1 MSLPK
6 YTEPPTYA
14 EACQLTQANY
24 GDVFHPNRSPD
35 IRNLIF
41 KFKWESR
48 LEVVEKTLK
57 SFCQYTGW
65 NDAKPNFKKY
75 SQTKTHPAYLPI
87 IGGIHFPIKNR
98 KELYILYRDWI
109 IGMDYLK
116 ISPNFNDRKL
126 AYSEYKTSPIDIW
139 RLSRQLVEK
148 LMGITD
154 FSIGCDQE
162 EVWKVLRTND
172 NFDKKCKELME
183 KTSPIRVRK

>member
-24 GDVFHPNRSPD
+24 SDVFHPKRSPD

-57 SFCQYTGW
+57 SFCQYTG
-65 NDAKPNFKKY
+65 DSYAKPNFKKY

-109 IGMDYLK
+109 RGMDYLK
-116 ISPNFNDRKL
+116 ISPNCYDDAFNT
-126 AYSEYKTSPIDIW
+126 YSEFIDIW

-183 KTSPIRVRK
+183 KTSPIRVINRF